1 MFSSIEMLNGKFP
14 IAVFEYRWV
23 NIGDFASIE
32 ALADLNFKNWKQWSW
47 PEMTIGAS
55 HFVTG
60 W

>member
-1 MFSSIEMLNGKFP
+1 
-14 IAVFEYRWV
+14 VFEYRWV

-32 ALADLNFKNWKQWSW
+32 AFADLNFKNWKQWSW